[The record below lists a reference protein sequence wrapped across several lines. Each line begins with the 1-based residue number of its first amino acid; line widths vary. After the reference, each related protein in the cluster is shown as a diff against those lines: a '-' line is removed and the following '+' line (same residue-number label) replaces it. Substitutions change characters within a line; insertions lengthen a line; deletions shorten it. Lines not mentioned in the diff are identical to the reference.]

1 MSARV
6 SRRNGRI
13 SRKDDKYDGPSKLS
27 DARGTLNLLN
37 NVMRVVRFW
46 WYIGDTGSPIVKKSC
61 KPWITYD
68 TLACYI
74 IHNRKSARILNNF
87 VDRLLL
93 TTTAALHLNSTH
105 TAAATS
111 KCHPLQ

>member
-37 NVMRVVRFW
+37 NVMRVARFW
-46 WYIGDTGSPIVKKSC
+46 WYIGDTGSPMHRKEVMQ
-61 KPWITYD
+61 TVD
-68 TLACYI
+68 YI
-74 IHNRKSARILNNF
+74 
-87 VDRLLL
+87 
-93 TTTAALHLNSTH
+93 
-105 TAAATS
+105 
-111 KCHPLQ
+111 